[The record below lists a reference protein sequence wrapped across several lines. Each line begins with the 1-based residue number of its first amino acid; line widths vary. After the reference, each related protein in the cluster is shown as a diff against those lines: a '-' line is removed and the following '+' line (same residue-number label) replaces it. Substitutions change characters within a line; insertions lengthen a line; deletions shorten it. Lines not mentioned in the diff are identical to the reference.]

1 MSVEQIFAATFVDVP
16 VDPFDP
22 AYRDDPREPLRCHD
36 GALLVR
42 DGRISA
48 RGSPAELTEEH
59 PNAAVVRLPDGVVL
73 PGFVDAHV
81 HYPQTRVIGGLG
93 RPLLEWLDECA
104 LPEESKFADHGYAAQ
119 VAVEFLTGLAAA
131 GTTSALVFGSHF
143 AGAMAEFFAAADGT
157 GLRLAAGQV
166 LADRGLRPE
175 LLTTP
180 EDALAQGRELIARW
194 HGRGLLRYAVTP
206 RFALTAS
213 DELLAVCAELQELAP
228 GILVTSHLNEN
239 NSEIAQVA
247 SLFPTSENYLGT
259 YRKHGLVHRR
269 CVLAHNV
276 HPRTTELTALAEA
289 KAHVAH
295 CPTSNAS
302 LGSGLFPMRRHVTAG
317 VNVALGSDVG
327 AGTGFCLLK
336 EGLQAYFVQRLLGDS
351 GWPLTP
357 AQLLFLAT
365 SAGAKAL
372 GIDRDAGDFSIGKQ
386 FDAIWLRP
394 DPGSTT
400 DTVLRHTDSPDQAIA
415 ALFTLGGPADV
426 ARSWVAG
433 RLVHERDRTA

>member
-1 MSVEQIFAATFVDVP
+1 MTVQQIYAGTFLDVP
-16 VDPFDP
+16 VDPFDL
-22 AYRDDPREPLRCHD
+22 AYRDDPREPLRSLS

-42 DGRISA
+42 DGRIAA
-48 RGSPAELTEEH
+48 RGSLTELTESH
-59 PNAAVVRLPDGVVL
+59 PEAAVIPLDDGFVL
-73 PGFVDAHV
+73 PGFIDTHV
-81 HYPQTRVIGGLG
+81 HYPQARIIGGLG

-104 LPEESKFADHGYAAQ
+104 LPEESRFADRRYAAQ
-119 VAVEFLTGLAAA
+119 VATEFVNCLAAA

-143 AGAMAEFFAAADGT
+143 AGAMGEFFAVAGSS
-157 GLRLAAGQV
+157 GLRLTAGQV
-166 LADRGLRPE
+166 LADRGLRPD

-180 EDALAQGRELIARW
+180 TAALAQGRELIRRW
-194 HGRGLLRYAVTP
+194 HGQGLLRYAVTP

-213 DELLAVCAELQELAP
+213 DDLLAACAELQNELP

-239 NSEIAQVA
+239 GAEIAQVA
-247 SLFPTSENYLGT
+247 SLFPMSENYLGA
-259 YRKHGLVHRR
+259 YRGHGLVHQH

-276 HPRTTELTALAEA
+276 HPRSTELAALAEA

-302 LGSGLFPMRRHVTAG
+302 LGSGLFPMRRHVAAG

-327 AGTGFCLLK
+327 AGAGFCLLK

-357 AQLLFLAT
+357 AQLLYLAT

-372 GIDRDAGDFSIGKQ
+372 GLAREAGDFGVGKM
-386 FDAIWLRP
+386 FDAVWLRP
-394 DPGSTT
+394 AAGSALGTN
-400 DTVLRHTDSPDQAIA
+400 LQHTESPDQAVA

-426 ARSWVAG
+426 AKSWVAG
-433 RLVHERDRTA
+433 RIVHERGRTD